1 MIQNNLEQQTQT
13 QRESTNRIS
22 LQTRLVLFTLFIS
35 LVPLIIISIRDIL
48 QTQNALSNSAESSL
62 RSSAEQT
69 ANSLDTF
76 IQTTLDDISIESQI
90 SVFSDYLSLPPDQR
104 PSSIEQIRVEDLLNK
119 LSTKDPINIVSY
131 ALVGVDGT
139 VLLDTKKEAF
149 IQNESDEAY
158 YPQVR
163 FSTGP
168 ILTEVIYDKNQETT
182 ITFANKVLG
191 QDGEYIGILRAK
203 YDSNVLQ
210 SFVVNSSKTS
220 TDSLVLLLDATYIRL
235 ADSRNPSLIQKSI
248 APLSPVDY
256 LLAVESKR
264 FLNIPLEKQTT
275 NFTDF
280 EDALDNSAQQPFF
293 RVDITPNI
301 PGDDTIAVA
310 NMKTLPWL
318 VAYSQPTSIFLAKV
332 QEQTQTNAILVIIA
346 SIIVAII
353 TTVVARALTN
363 PILALTKVAEAIS
376 QGDLSARAT
385 IKSTDEIG
393 SLATTFN
400 SMTDQLQ
407 STLVG
412 LEERI
417 SERTAELQK
426 NKRELETIADVAR
439 EIAIIRDLST
449 LLNVSANLI
458 QERLNYYH
466 VGIFLVD
473 ERGEYAILR
482 AASSI
487 AAEKMLARNYKLRVG
502 QTGLVGNVTNTGQAY
517 IALDVGL
524 DAVHFENPFLPN
536 TRSEI
541 ALPLR
546 SHSITIG
553 ALDIQANVANAFTE
567 QDIQT
572 LQILADQL
580 AAAIENAQ
588 LAQQVEGTL
597 NELTRANRAQAQQI
611 WQTTIN
617 ERGVPTYEY
626 DGIQLREV
634 PKNLAPE
641 LLRKLESGK
650 PVIVQ
655 QGSQDVSLAEQ
666 KNDTL
671 LIPLMIFNQMI
682 GVIGLEQEDSSHT
695 WTEDEIAIAQAAAN
709 RAALSLE
716 NARLLEES
724 QRRASKER
732 MILESTARIGSAIN
746 IENILQSTAEELER
760 VLGDSEVVLQFN
772 TSNPSQ
778 EKDK

>member
-1 MIQNNLEQQTQT
+1 
-13 QRESTNRIS
+13 
-22 LQTRLVLFTLFIS
+22 
-35 LVPLIIISIRDIL
+35 
-48 QTQNALSNSAESSL
+48 
-62 RSSAEQT
+62 
-69 ANSLDTF
+69 
-76 IQTTLDDISIESQI
+76 
-90 SVFSDYLSLPPDQR
+90 
-104 PSSIEQIRVEDLLNK
+104 
-119 LSTKDPINIVSY
+119 
-131 ALVGVDGT
+131 
-139 VLLDTKKEAF
+139 
-149 IQNESDEAY
+149 
-158 YPQVR
+158 
-163 FSTGP
+163 
-168 ILTEVIYDKNQETT
+168 
-182 ITFANKVLG
+182 
-191 QDGEYIGILRAK
+191 
-203 YDSNVLQ
+203 
-210 SFVVNSSKTS
+210 
-220 TDSLVLLLDATYIRL
+220 
-235 ADSRNPSLIQKSI
+235 
-248 APLSPVDY
+248 
-256 LLAVESKR
+256 
-264 FLNIPLEKQTT
+264 
-275 NFTDF
+275 
-280 EDALDNSAQQPFF
+280 
-293 RVDITPNI
+293 
-301 PGDDTIAVA
+301 VA

-353 TTVVARALTN
+353 TTVIARALTN

-541 ALPLR
+541 ALPPR

-588 LAQQVEGTL
+588 LALQVEGTL

-634 PKNLAPE
+634 AKNLAPE